1 MRGAGPTPFTNQRMV
16 HDRDRAYARRVCG
29 PSMVAIPRWDGDIAY
44 KRGKFLKAK
53 APILRPVEH
62 VGRWCP
68 SGEAFQ
74 QGYSE

>member
-1 MRGAGPTPFTNQRMV
+1 
-16 HDRDRAYARRVCG
+16 
-29 PSMVAIPRWDGDIAY
+29 MVAIPRWDGDIAY
-44 KRGKFLKAK
+44 KRGEFLKAK